1 MFLGVLNADSS
12 KRLIGIE
19 PEAIN
24 LLQGFQW
31 TNSLSQLRKVLLEA
45 FSVTDANDFY
55 IHAETIQNVL
65 KNERKTPVQIKQAL
79 NSDLNLDQ
87 SLKKIT
93 QDIILKVMALE
104 GGNQSATA
112 KRLNISRT
120 TLWKILKQ

>member
-1 MFLGVLNADSS
+1 MPTIFTSTLKL
-12 KRLIGIE
+12 
-19 PEAIN
+19 
-24 LLQGFQW
+24 
-31 TNSLSQLRKVLLEA
+31 
-45 FSVTDANDFY
+45 
-55 IHAETIQNVL
+55 IQNVL